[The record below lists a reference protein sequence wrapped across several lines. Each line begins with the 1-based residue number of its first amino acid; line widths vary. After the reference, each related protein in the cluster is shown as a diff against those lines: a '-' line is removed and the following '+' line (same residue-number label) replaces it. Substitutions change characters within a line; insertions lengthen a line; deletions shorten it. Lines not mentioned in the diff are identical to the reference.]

1 MSQSGHFWDIG
12 TDDQNLD
19 GQKTGY
25 LLVQLARSRGGQK
38 SRWTEVRM
46 ARCLNDQKSVLV
58 PYNICQKNGSRIVKI
73 IHSALVTRQKSVLY
87 SPSLTF
93 YAFFAPPFF
102 YSSVWFDKK
111 FYSCC
116 WLIIVPVLN
125 QFFGIKNNLS
135 NGNRPCRSPKCSTN
149 ATFEHFLKNDLTH
162 IYKKNFHTW

>member
-1 MSQSGHFWDIG
+1 MDRSP
-12 TDDQNLD
+12 D
-19 GQKTGY
+19 GQMSKWSEVCISTLQY
-25 LLVQLARSRGGQK
+25 L
-38 SRWTEVRM
+38 
-46 ARCLNDQKSVLV
+46 
-58 PYNICQKNGSRIVKI
+58 PKNGSRIVKI
-73 IHSALVTRQKSVLY
+73 IHIALVTRQKTLLKSVLY